1 MRRGAYFAA
10 DSDDAFL
17 DAPDLEYERGRT
29 WEQRL
34 QSEGH
39 DTTDL
44 SSRADAALKRSSYRR
59 ASSTSRRDGCR

>member
-34 QSEGH
+34 QAEGH

-44 SSRADAALKRSSYRR
+44 STLADDL
-59 ASSTSRRDGCR
+59 SRRRGVKKVELPPRVEH